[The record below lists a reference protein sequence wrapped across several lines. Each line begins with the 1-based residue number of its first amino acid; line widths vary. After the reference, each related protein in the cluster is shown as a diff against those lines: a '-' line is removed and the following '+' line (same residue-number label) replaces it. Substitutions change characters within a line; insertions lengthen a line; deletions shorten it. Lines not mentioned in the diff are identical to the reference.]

1 METRLRRG
9 KGAGRLDGMRDSWS
23 RDPTHLQRS
32 KRVRERVCTGEEGE
46 GGVDNL
52 FLLQVLI
59 QILLRGQFGRA
70 LGDEGGDKLY
80 RLAREGGVIL
90 FQRWLL
96 KNV

>member
-9 KGAGRLDGMRDSWS
+9 KDAGRLDGTRDSWS
-23 RDPTHLQRS
+23 RDLIHLQRS
-32 KRVRERVCTGEEGE
+32 KRESGCTGEEGE
-46 GGVDNL
+46 GGVDNR

-59 QILLRGQFGRA
+59 QIFLRGQFGRA

>member
-1 METRLRRG
+1 MRG
-9 KGAGRLDGMRDSWS
+9 KDAGRLDGTRDSWS

-46 GGVDNL
+46 GGVDNR

-59 QILLRGQFGRA
+59 QIFLRGQFGRA

-80 RLAREGGVIL
+80 RLARGGGVIL
-90 FQRWLL
+90 FQR
-96 KNV
+96 

>member
-9 KGAGRLDGMRDSWS
+9 KDAGRLDGTRDSWS

-32 KRVRERVCTGEEGE
+32 KRVRESGCTGEEGE

-59 QILLRGQFGRA
+59 QIFLRGQFGRA

-80 RLAREGGVIL
+80 RLARGGGVIL
-90 FQRWLL
+90 FQR
-96 KNV
+96 

>member
-9 KGAGRLDGMRDSWS
+9 KDAGRLDGTRDSWS

-32 KRVRERVCTGEEGE
+32 KRVRERVCTGEKGE
-46 GGVDNL
+46 GGVDNR

-59 QILLRGQFGRA
+59 QIFLRGQFGRA

-90 FQRWLL
+90 FQR
-96 KNV
+96 